1 MNEIFDHKNCQS
13 LFGYAASVHIRSGC
27 VCQLCGCGT
36 KGKVDFDLW
45 RQMTVEHIIGESQGG
60 YLYQITE
67 ALSRKYPE
75 LSTEALENMA
85 KSIDQANTI
94 TCCSFCDASTS
105 RNRCN
110 ISMTELIKTTN
121 GTPSELV
128 EIIKKELNSILEQK
142 KSVIEWKLASIKK
155 AFETEIKPAIEI

>member
-1 MNEIFDHKNCQS
+1 
-13 LFGYAASVHIRSGC
+13 
-27 VCQLCGCGT
+27 
-36 KGKVDFDLW
+36 
-45 RQMTVEHIIGESQGG
+45 MTVEHIIGESQGG